1 RAKYDN
7 QYFTDFLA
15 KAGIS
20 YEPSALYTQ
29 NQNEVSERK
38 IQNIVEKAKTMLL
51 ESKLPECFWA
61 EAVSTA
67 VYVTNRS
74 PTKAL
79 RGKTPFEAWSGRRPE
94 LSHLHRFGCDAYLH
108 VLDAQRTK
116 LRPKAYFC
124 TFLGYVPS
132 TTKQ

>member
-51 ESKLPECFWA
+51 ESKQPECFWA

-79 RGKTPFEAWSGRRPE
+79 TGKMPFEAWSCCHPE
-94 LSHLHRFGCDAYLH
+94 LSHPHRFGYDTYLH
-108 VLDAQRTK
+108 IPDTQ
-116 LRPKAYFC
+116 
-124 TFLGYVPS
+124 
-132 TTKQ
+132 